1 MLKLFLTPPLCGH
14 PNTSRSG
21 TKKEIRRNNRFMS
34 KELKCKSCSEK
45 DLLITQYFKKRYSY
59 IKGIISDPQLELKP
73 FDAAIEELIA
83 FKKPSLIK
91 EKKVGLESLILENK
105 RYKSARIERRIFI
118 RKIKIAFWFVVLVIL
133 SICVYKSFKISK

>member
-1 MLKLFLTPPLCGH
+1 
-14 PNTSRSG
+14 
-21 TKKEIRRNNRFMS
+21 MS